1 MTRFGSGMGAIDWVW
16 ILGPWGWLLA
26 LVPIGIISLYFLKLR
41 REPVEV
47 SSTLLW
53 GKTIQDLHVN
63 SLLQRLRRSL
73 LLFLQLLIVALAALA
88 FGRPGIRGETSDQ
101 SRLILLLDRSAS
113 MQATDLEDGA
123 SRFEKAKQLIRG
135 RIESLSD
142 DQTAMLIAFSDRA
155 ETIQSFTSDRAKLV
169 KALDSVTVS
178 NRTSDLLEALKAA
191 DGLANPRRSSQV
203 GDVNDVQ
210 VAEAMPAELVIYS
223 DGKFQDLTEFNL
235 GNLTPSYV
243 GIGSQTVRNLAIT
256 EFSTQQDLDTPG
268 VVQVYATIMNLGTEK
283 AESDI
288 LLEMNDRLIDAEGV
302 ALEPGE
308 ERGLAFELAT
318 EEVAV
323 LTLTITEADDLAV
336 DNRAYAGLSPS
347 RISSVLVVTE
357 GNTALSVGLATEK
370 LSKICDVTF
379 VEPGFLAT
387 EQYEKRVLAGQDD
400 LIIYDGCRP
409 SRLPNANTFFIG
421 EIPPPTISKVTPA
434 EAQGAPVETSE
445 AEIKATNQGS
455 EQGSGDSLRPSNG
468 LAKIGRRQNWDWAG
482 ESSAVSI
489 IDIDRAHP
497 LFRYIEL
504 YSLLVFSGRPLN
516 PPDGATEILTADI
529 GPVMAIAPRGGYQD
543 VVLSFPIVS
552 ATDDGGLEA
561 NTNWYAERS
570 WPIFLFNLLRT
581 FGNASESTSAT
592 SYRPGELV
600 RGKLEGQCDELKV
613 ETSSG
618 RQVDTVYRNRELQY
632 ETFDTNE
639 LGAYDVTDGGELVD
653 RFAVNLFQPSESEI
667 QTRLNLELGYE
678 EVQSGNIGL
687 VVRKEYWRPILLL
700 LLVIVVMEWWV
711 YTKQLAWQ

>member
-16 ILGPWGWLLA
+16 ILGPWGWLLT
-26 LVPIGIISLYFLKLR
+26 LVPIGIIALYFLKLR

-88 FGRPGIRGETSDQ
+88 FGRPGIRGESSDQ
-101 SRLILLLDRSAS
+101 SRLIVLLDRSAS

-256 EFSTQQDLDTPG
+256 EFSTQQDLDSPG

-434 EAQGAPVETSE
+434 EAQSAPVETSE
-445 AEIKATNQGS
+445 AEIKASNQGS

-552 ATDDGGLEA
+552 ATEDGGLEA

-618 RQVDTVYRNRELQY
+618 RQVDTVYRKRELQY

>member
-26 LVPIGIISLYFLKLR
+26 LVPIGIIALYFLKLR

-88 FGRPGIRGETSDQ
+88 FARPGIRGESSDQ

-256 EFSTQQDLDTPG
+256 EFSTQQDLDSPG

-370 LSKICDVTF
+370 LSNICDVTF

-455 EQGSGDSLRPSNG
+455 EQGSGDSLRPSDG
-468 LAKIGRRQNWDWAG
+468 LAKIGRRHNWDWAG

-543 VVLSFPIVS
+543 VVLGFPIVS
-552 ATDDGGLEA
+552 ATEDGGLEA

-618 RQVDTVYRNRELQY
+618 RQVDTVYRKRELQY

>member
-1 MTRFGSGMGAIDWVW
+1 MTRFCSGMGAIDWVW

-26 LVPIGIISLYFLKLR
+26 LVPIGIIALYFLKLR

-73 LLFLQLLIVALAALA
+73 LLFLQLLIVVLAAIA
-88 FGRPGIRGETSDQ
+88 FGRPGIRGETADQ

-243 GIGSQTVRNLAIT
+243 AIGSQTVRNLAIT
-256 EFSTQQDLDTPG
+256 EFSTQQDLDAPG

-308 ERGLAFELAT
+308 DRGLAFELAS

-323 LTLTITEADDLAV
+323 LTLTIAEADDLAL

-387 EQYEKRVLAGQDD
+387 EQYEKRVLSGQDD

-421 EIPPPTISKVTPA
+421 EIPPPTISEVPLA
-434 EAQGAPVETSE
+434 EAQVAPVETPE
-445 AEIKATNQGS
+445 PEVKATNENSDQRSDDLFG
-455 EQGSGDSLRPSNG
+455 PSNG
-468 LAKIGRRQNWDWAG
+468 LAKLGRRQNWDWGG

-504 YSLLVFSGRPLN
+504 YSLLVFSGRPLD

-552 ATDDGGLEA
+552 ATEDGGLEA

-600 RGKLEGQCDELKV
+600 RGRLEGQYEELKV

-618 RQVDTVYRNRELQY
+618 RQVDAVYRKRELQY

-639 LGAYDVTDGGELVD
+639 IGAYDVTDGGELVD

-687 VVRKEYWRPILLL
+687 VIRKEYWRPILLL

>member
-1 MTRFGSGMGAIDWVW
+1 MTRFGIGMGAIDWVW

-26 LVPIGIISLYFLKLR
+26 LVPIGIIALYFLKLR

-88 FGRPGIRGETSDQ
+88 FGRPGIRGESSDQ
-101 SRLILLLDRSAS
+101 SRLIVLLDRSAS

-302 ALEPGE
+302 ALDPGE

-455 EQGSGDSLRPSNG
+455 EQGSSDSLRPSNG

-543 VVLSFPIVS
+543 VVLGFPIVS
-552 ATDDGGLEA
+552 ATEDGGLEA

-618 RQVDTVYRNRELQY
+618 RQVDTVYRKRELQY

>member
-1 MTRFGSGMGAIDWVW
+1 M
-16 ILGPWGWLLA
+16 
-26 LVPIGIISLYFLKLR
+26 
-41 REPVEV
+41 
-47 SSTLLW
+47 
-53 GKTIQDLHVN
+53 
-63 SLLQRLRRSL
+63 
-73 LLFLQLLIVALAALA
+73 
-88 FGRPGIRGETSDQ
+88 
-101 SRLILLLDRSAS
+101 
-113 MQATDLEDGA
+113 
-123 SRFEKAKQLIRG
+123 
-135 RIESLSD
+135 
-142 DQTAMLIAFSDRA
+142 

-256 EFSTQQDLDTPG
+256 EFSTQQDLDSPG

-370 LSKICDVTF
+370 LSKF
-379 VEPGFLAT
+379 VMSPLLSPVFSRLNNT
-387 EQYEKRVLAGQDD
+387 KNVLAGQDD

-421 EIPPPTISKVTPA
+421 EILPD
-434 EAQGAPVETSE
+434 
-445 AEIKATNQGS
+445 N
-455 EQGSGDSLRPSNG
+455 
-468 LAKIGRRQNWDWAG
+468 
-482 ESSAVSI
+482 
-489 IDIDRAHP
+489 RA
-497 LFRYIEL
+497 R
-504 YSLLVFSGRPLN
+504 
-516 PPDGATEILTADI
+516 
-529 GPVMAIAPRGGYQD
+529 
-543 VVLSFPIVS
+543 
-552 ATDDGGLEA
+552 
-561 NTNWYAERS
+561 
-570 WPIFLFNLLRT
+570 
-581 FGNASESTSAT
+581 
-592 SYRPGELV
+592 
-600 RGKLEGQCDELKV
+600 
-613 ETSSG
+613 
-618 RQVDTVYRNRELQY
+618 
-632 ETFDTNE
+632 
-639 LGAYDVTDGGELVD
+639 
-653 RFAVNLFQPSESEI
+653 
-667 QTRLNLELGYE
+667 
-678 EVQSGNIGL
+678 
-687 VVRKEYWRPILLL
+687 
-700 LLVIVVMEWWV
+700 
-711 YTKQLAWQ
+711 

>member
-1 MTRFGSGMGAIDWVW
+1 MTRFGSGIGAIDWVW

-26 LVPIGIISLYFLKLR
+26 LVPIGIIALYFLKLR

-73 LLFLQLLIVALAALA
+73 LLFLQLLIVVLAAIA
-88 FGRPGIRGETSDQ
+88 FGRPGIRGETADQ

-243 GIGSQTVRNLAIT
+243 AIGSQTVRNLAIT
-256 EFSTQQDLDTPG
+256 EFSTQQDLDAPG

-308 ERGLAFELAT
+308 DRGLAFELAS

-323 LTLTITEADDLAV
+323 LTLTIAEADDLAL

-387 EQYEKRVLAGQDD
+387 EQYEKRVLSGQDD

-421 EIPPPTISKVTPA
+421 EIPPPTISEVPLA
-434 EAQGAPVETSE
+434 EAQVAPVETPE
-445 AEIKATNQGS
+445 PEVKATNENSDQGS
-455 EQGSGDSLRPSNG
+455 DDLLGPSNG
-468 LAKIGRRQNWDWAG
+468 LAKLGRRQNWDWGG

-504 YSLLVFSGRPLN
+504 YSLLVFSGRPLD

-552 ATDDGGLEA
+552 ATEDGGLEA

-570 WPIFLFNLLRT
+570 WPIFLLNLLRT

-600 RGKLEGQCDELKV
+600 RGRLEGQYEELKV

-618 RQVDTVYRNRELQY
+618 RQVDAVYRKRELQY

-639 LGAYDVTDGGELVD
+639 IGAYDVTDGGELVD

-687 VVRKEYWRPILLL
+687 VIRKEYWRPILLL

>member
-1 MTRFGSGMGAIDWVW
+1 MTRFCSGMGAIDWVW

-26 LVPIGIISLYFLKLR
+26 LVPIGIIALYFLKLR

-73 LLFLQLLIVALAALA
+73 LLFLQLLIVVLAAIA
-88 FGRPGIRGETSDQ
+88 FGRPGIRGETADQ

-243 GIGSQTVRNLAIT
+243 AIGSQTVRNLAIT
-256 EFSTQQDLDTPG
+256 EFSTQQDLDAPG

-308 ERGLAFELAT
+308 DRGLAFELAS

-323 LTLTITEADDLAV
+323 LTLTIAEADDLAL

-387 EQYEKRVLAGQDD
+387 EQYEKRVLSGQDD

-421 EIPPPTISKVTPA
+421 EIPPPTISEVPLA
-434 EAQGAPVETSE
+434 EAQVAPVETPE
-445 AEIKATNQGS
+445 PEVKATNENSDQRSDDLLG
-455 EQGSGDSLRPSNG
+455 PSNG
-468 LAKIGRRQNWDWAG
+468 LAKLGRRQNWDWGG

-504 YSLLVFSGRPLN
+504 YSLLVFSGRPLD

-552 ATDDGGLEA
+552 ATEDGGLEA

-600 RGKLEGQCDELKV
+600 RGRLEGQYEELKV

-618 RQVDTVYRNRELQY
+618 RQVDAVYRKRELQY

-639 LGAYDVTDGGELVD
+639 IGAYDVTDGGELVD

-687 VVRKEYWRPILLL
+687 VIRKEYWRPILLL